1 MSGVGAVRGLG
12 IDTDKELSRGIQS
25 LGNLL
30 FV

>member
-1 MSGVGAVRGLG
+1 MSGVGAVTGLG
-12 IDTDKELSRGIQS
+12 MDTDKELNRGIQS